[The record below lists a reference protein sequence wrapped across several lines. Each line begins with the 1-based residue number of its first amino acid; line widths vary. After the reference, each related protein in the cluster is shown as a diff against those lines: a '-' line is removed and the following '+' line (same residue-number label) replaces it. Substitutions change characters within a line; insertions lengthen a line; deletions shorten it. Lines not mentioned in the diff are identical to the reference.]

1 MTLSVKKWLLCYA
14 VAAVVY
20 AAADVAWI
28 ATVAGNLYQSQIG
41 HLLAPAFNI
50 PGAVLFY
57 LVFVVG
63 MVHFGVRPQDH
74 DATRGQRVAGAAL
87 FGAVSYGTWGLTA
100 LAILDRFSALV
111 AVTDI
116 AWGAAVCGVVT
127 FVTVTLLRR
136 TLLAPAPAA

>member
-50 PGAVLFY
+50 PGCAD
-57 LVFVVG
+57 
-63 MVHFGVRPQDH
+63 VRSLPPI
-74 DATRGQRVAGAAL
+74 AGASRGRPFARPRSAMSRSQ
-87 FGAVSYGTWGLTA
+87 GVS
-100 LAILDRFSALV
+100 D
-111 AVTDI
+111 
-116 AWGAAVCGVVT
+116 
-127 FVTVTLLRR
+127 
-136 TLLAPAPAA
+136 P